1 MRNLEIC
8 RAECYYLHTMKKLV
22 IFIVFVVF
30 LAGLAYS
37 IQLLDIGS
45 LSDKLKEI
53 RQANLQLLEAKYW
66 EPRDDKFVQCQLC
79 PNYCFLPVGK
89 KGRCGDRINVD
100 GKLYT
105 LVYARPVAVHIDP
118 IEKKPFTHFLPGTT
132 SFSIATAG
140 CNLGCIFCQNWQI
153 SQARPEDAPNVFL
166 PPEEVVAQAKKNGC
180 ASIAYTYTEP
190 TVFYEYMLATAKLA
204 KENGIRNVMHTCGYI
219 NPKPLKELLQYM
231 DAVNVDLK
239 GFSEEYYVTMCSG
252 HLDPVLETI
261 KNVKKAGVWL
271 EITNLVIPGKNDD
284 PKMIKEMCEWIKD
297 NVGTDTP
304 LYFSAFTPL
313 YKLTSVPPTPLETL
327 QNAQKIAKD
336 VGLHYVYIGNVY
348 GNAGESTYCPNC
360 GKLLVKRQGFDT
372 LEVNIVDGKCKYCG
386 QKIPGVWK

>member
-1 MRNLEIC
+1 
-8 RAECYYLHTMKKLV
+8 MKKLAALM
-22 IFIVFVVF
+22 VFVLF
-30 LAGLAYS
+30 LGSIAYS

-53 RQANLQLLEAKYW
+53 RKANLQLLEAKYW
-66 EPRDDKFVQCQLC
+66 EPRDDKFVQCELC
-79 PNYCFLPVGK
+79 PNFCFLPPGK

-132 SFSIATAG
+132 AFSIATAG

-204 KENGIRNVMHTCGYI
+204 RENGIKNVMHTCGYI

-239 GFSEEYYVTMCSG
+239 GFSEEYYVTMSSG

-284 PKMIKEMCEWIKD
+284 PKMIKEMSEWIRD

-313 YKLTSVPPTPLETL
+313 YKLTSVPPTPVETL
-327 QNAQKIAKD
+327 ENARKIAQD
-336 VGLHYVYIGNVY
+336 AGLHYVYVGNVY

-386 QKIPGVWK
+386 QKIAGVWK